1 MPRKK
6 TAPQRETDGV
16 TEISSFQPSA
26 SQGSGGQ
33 MSQRRSGVLPTSVSR
48 RGDTARH
55 AAQERKRRKAERARR
70 AETAAIKAAEEAEI
84 FREALRQREE
94 ARLGRHQRDIDR
106 FGKSSSPASRRAS
119 GNHTFNGFSGGAG
132 DDEASFIPSPSS
144 FWQTLTLPTKTFII
158 VSGFLWMYYELF
170 AKSRL
175 EASDDEDDGRD
186 GDADSSDL
194 LSTPDVSKNAKSPKR
209 LPPIW
214 HNEVL
219 KTLESKSRP
228 DVIDTMP
235 RNYALESAE
244 KAAKEAG
251 VAPPGE
257 TSPVKAKTEPLKAT
271 PSTISA
277 APEAPQKP
285 GLPDTPD
292 TPESPAKSEDASIV
306 SPVSTKKGKNKK
318 TKKGRKSK
326 GTKTK
331 YVGENGPVGSNKDAE
346 AVTMGSTKHEGDKS
360 TAESP
365 PDNATEADVESPVSS
380 AGSSNSTVPAAGLL
394 SNTTALAAENTTETA
409 FPSNETAAANATKFS
424 YAEISPSSAAAE
436 GAIATV
442 PGAAN
447 AIGFDGA
454 QSAGGQTISKDQ
466 TATDS
471 TGHALFKNLNT
482 TVPEGEIPVI
492 HWNYDKVLDPRT
504 SRQYFVF
511 KEHDHVGTFKPL
523 CVNPVTQK
531 IYTVPTPKIC
541 SGYNRTNGW
550 MLQYCSSVEASYDKE
565 SNMVKEEEVGGAAW
579 FAKQKETKNIEWI
592 EGLTVLQLLSK
603 DCGNIAHFAGRATML
618 QHVLDNISAYAA
630 APLDVENILIVPSFH
645 IMKRFLYP
653 HNYAFWHKT
662 FLRSILAPAHYTI
675 GTLGNFFYRMGK
687 EPYNGTPRV
696 QLLHNFSLSGSKVS
710 ETKVVCFRR
719 AIVPGYFK
727 DRYFPEDRE
736 YPSDKPSLQSKLPG
750 TPPIPR
756 DSLRMRERVSAL
768 LHNESTFKPM
778 AKKMVYLD
786 RGGER
791 RSISQ
796 AGKADVFAALKI
808 AAEKRSF
815 KFEVI
820 NFDGKTFKEQVE
832 TMESVGIAIGVHGAN
847 LVNTMF
853 MVREVLADQLLFGF
867 LPGSCKIAIYHLVLN
882 RS

>member
-6 TAPQRETDGV
+6 TAQREADGA

-33 MSQRRSGVLPTSVSR
+33 MSQRRSGGPPTSVSGR
-48 RGDTARH
+48 DDTARH
-55 AAQERKRRKAERARR
+55 ATQERKRRKAERARR
-70 AETAAIKAAEEAEI
+70 AETAAIEAAEEAER
-84 FREALRQREE
+84 FRKALQRREE
-94 ARLGRHQRDIDR
+94 ARLGRHQRDTDR
-106 FGKSSSPASRRAS
+106 FGRSSTRASRGAS
-119 GNHTFNGFSGGAG
+119 GRHTLKGFSGRGG
-132 DDEASFIPSPSS
+132 DDEVSFAPSPSS
-144 FWQTLTLPTKTFII
+144 FWQTLPLPAKIFII
-158 VSGFLWMYYELF
+158 VAGFLWMYYVLF

-175 EASDDEDDGRD
+175 QASDDEDDGRD
-186 GDADSSDL
+186 GDPDNSDL
-194 LSTPDVSKNAKSPKR
+194 LSTPDVPKNVKSLKR
-209 LPPIW
+209 PPPIW
-214 HNEVL
+214 HDEVL

-228 DVIDTMP
+228 EVIDTMP

-244 KAAKEAG
+244 KASKEAG
-251 VAPPGE
+251 VAPPGV
-257 TSPVKAKTEPLKAT
+257 TLYINAKTEPLKET
-271 PSTISA
+271 PTTKST
-277 APEAPQKP
+277 APEASQKP
-285 GLPDTPD
+285 GTPDTRA
-292 TPESPAKSEDASIV
+292 TPESPAKREDASTV
-306 SPVSTKKGKNKK
+306 SPVSAKKGKKK
-318 TKKGRKSK
+318 KKKKGRKSQGK
-326 GTKTK
+326 KK
-331 YVGENGPVGSNKDAE
+331 KSVGEKGPAGSNKDAE
-346 AVTMGSTKHEGDKS
+346 AVIKASTKQEGEKS
-360 TAESP
+360 TAVNPS
-365 PDNATEADVESPVSS
+365 DIASEADAESPVSP
-380 AGSSNSTVPAAGLL
+380 AGFSNSVVPAAGLL
-394 SNTTALAAENTTETA
+394 SNTTALAAENAAEPA
-409 FPSNETAAANATKFS
+409 FPLNGTATTSATKFS
-424 YAEISPSSAAAE
+424 SAEKKKASAAAE
-436 GAIATV
+436 GAVAAS
-442 PGAAN
+442 PRAAN

-454 QSAGGQTISKDQ
+454 QSAGGRTISKDQ

-511 KEHDHVGTFKPL
+511 KEHDHVGSFKPL
-523 CVNPVTQK
+523 CLNPVTQK
-531 IYTVPTPKIC
+531 IYTVPTPNIC

-565 SNMVKEEEVGGAAW
+565 SNMVREENVGGAAW

-687 EPYNGTPRV
+687 EPYDGTPRV
-696 QLLHNFSLSGSKVS
+696 QLLHNFSLSGSKVP

-719 AIVPGYFK
+719 VIVPGYFK

-736 YPSDKPSLQSKLPG
+736 YPSDKPSMQSKLHG

-778 AKKMVYLD
+778 TKKMVYLD

-791 RSISQ
+791 RRISE

-808 AAEKRSF
+808 AAHKRSF
-815 KFEVI
+815 KFEVV
-820 NFDGKTFKEQVE
+820 NFDDKTFKQQVE
-832 TMESVGIAIGVHGAN
+832 TMEDVGIAIGVHGAN

-853 MVREVLADQLLFGF
+853 MVREVFADHVLFDF
-867 LPGSCKIAIYHLVLN
+867 LSGRCKIIIYHPWAQ
-882 RS
+882 S